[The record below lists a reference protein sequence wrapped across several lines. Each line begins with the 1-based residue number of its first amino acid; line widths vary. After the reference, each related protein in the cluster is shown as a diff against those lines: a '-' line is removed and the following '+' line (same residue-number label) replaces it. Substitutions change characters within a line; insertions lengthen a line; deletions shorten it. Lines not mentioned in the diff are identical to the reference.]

1 MSATATQRRATQPV
15 VAALP
20 RPNPRKF
27 PVRFTPN
34 PGLRSLLRRPP
45 NTYGWVGAGAVLI
58 DQQSLRVTARR
69 LTPLGLRR
77 ALDFVHQSEIR
88 EVYREGNAIRVDLL
102 DDERPGYFCFWAEDA
117 ESAAEIVRR
126 LPTTSTVEIEGASRA
141 VWEEPPQR
149 FSRSVLWAAA
159 CIVLIGGSI
168 WAGKTFFPLARTPQT
183 IPHSGATLPGPL
195 PMPIHTTSAPAVVAD
210 VGTLSDLEK
219 FTARFDALA
228 LQFSVASDALQT
240 GELSQAEFANGLE
253 HWLIPQWQV
262 LSTELASPAAEAG
275 VLRTNTDMLLKQ
287 VSDSWSQAL
296 TLYVQGL
303 RDHDYREVLRG
314 YDFIRDAE
322 EYENE
327 SHGLL
332 AQLEAHR

>member
-20 RPNPRKF
+20 RPNPREF

-45 NTYGWVGAGAVLI
+45 NTRGWVGAGAILI
-58 DQQSLRVTARR
+58 DQQSLRITAKR

-77 ALDFVHQSEIR
+77 TLDFVHQSEIR

-102 DDERPGYFCFWAEDA
+102 DEERPGYFCLWAEDA

-126 LPTTSTVEIEGASRA
+126 LPTSSTVEIEGVDRA

-149 FSRSVLWAAA
+149 LSRSVLWAAA
-159 CIVLIGGSI
+159 CLVLIGGSI
-168 WAGKTFFPLARTPQT
+168 WAGKTLFPPVRAPQT
-183 IPHSGATLPGPL
+183 IPHQGATLSGPL
-195 PMPIHTTSAPAVVAD
+195 PMPIHTTSAVAVVPD

-228 LQFSVASDALQT
+228 SQFSVAFDALQT
-240 GELSQAEFANGLE
+240 GELSQAEFADGLE
-253 HWLIPQWQV
+253 HWLIPQWRTV
-262 LSTELASPAAEAG
+262 STELAAPAAGAS
-275 VLRTNTDMLLKQ
+275 VLRTNTDVMLKQ

-296 TLYVQGL
+296 TLYAQGL

-314 YDFIRDAE
+314 FDFIRDAE